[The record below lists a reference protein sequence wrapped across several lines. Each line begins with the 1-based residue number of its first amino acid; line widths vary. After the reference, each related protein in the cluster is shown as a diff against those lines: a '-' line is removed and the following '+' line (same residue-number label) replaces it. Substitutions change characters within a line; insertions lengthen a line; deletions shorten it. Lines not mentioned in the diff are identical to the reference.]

1 MEMEAR
7 KDLLPVLI
15 GGDFAAYS
23 QARTFHE
30 AYGVRS
36 LALTT
41 AANILNTKT
50 SIMETIAEPELTE
63 AEVFLRRMKEVSENY
78 PQKNKIVLGCRD
90 WQVRM
95 VIENKNEL
103 EAMGFI
109 VPYINRELL
118 DELVLKERFY
128 GLCDKYDVCYPKT
141 YVYDFEKDEEPELGF
156 DFPIIAKPSNSAA
169 YYNATIEGQK
179 KVYKVDSMDE
189 LMEILGRIRVSDYG
203 DKFLL
208 QEFVPGDDTGMHL
221 LTCYCDKSSKVR
233 LIASGHTMMEDHE
246 ENSIGNP
253 VAILSDTLPKEVTD
267 SAVRLLESIGYVGY
281 ANFDIKYDP
290 RDGKYKFFGINTRLG
305 ASSYYVT
312 GAGYN
317 TAYYYVDEWADDHT
331 FDGCI
336 TVNKEHLYTKIPHS
350 IINAY
355 VQDEDLKTAVDK
367 QFASGRV
374 SNPIDYKGD
383 RNLLHH
389 LYVKYFMYRQKKRF
403 LTYL

>member
-1 MEMEAR
+1 METR

-30 AYGVRS
+30 AYGVSS

-41 AANILNTKT
+41 ASNVLNTRTNILETK
-50 SIMETIAEPELTE
+50 AEPELTDPD
-63 AEVFLRRMKEVSENY
+63 VFLQRMKEFARDY
-78 PQKNKIVLGCRD
+78 PQEHKLVLGCRD

-95 VIENKNEL
+95 VIENKDEL
-103 EAMGFI
+103 ESMGFT
-109 VPYINRELL
+109 VPYIDRELL
-118 DELVLKERFY
+118 DNLVLKERFY
-128 GLCDKYDVCYPKT
+128 NLCDQYGVVYPNT
-141 YVYDFEKDEEPELGF
+141 YVYDFERDEEPNLGF

-169 YYNATIEGQK
+169 YYNASFEGQK
-179 KVYKVDSMDE
+179 KVYKVNSMKE
-189 LMEILGRIRVSDYG
+189 LMEILNKVRNSDYA

-208 QEFVPGDDTGMHL
+208 QEFIPGDDTGMHL

-253 VAILSDTLPKEVTD
+253 VAILSEILDEEVSG
-267 SAVRLLESIGYVGY
+267 SAVRLLEAIGYVGF

-290 RDGKYKFFGINTRLG
+290 RDGKYKFFEINTRLG
-305 ASSYYVT
+305 SSSYYVT

-317 TAYYYVDEWADDHT
+317 TAEYYVKEWV
-331 FDGCI
+331 DGESFEGCV
-336 TVNKEHLYTKIPHS
+336 TANKEHLYTKIPQS

-355 VQDEDLKTAVDK
+355 VQDDALKEEVDR
-367 QFASGRV
+367 QFKAGRV
-374 SNPIDYKGD
+374 SNPIDYKAD
-383 RNLLHH
+383 RNLLHS
-389 LYVKYFMYRQKKRF
+389 LYVKYFMYKQKKRF